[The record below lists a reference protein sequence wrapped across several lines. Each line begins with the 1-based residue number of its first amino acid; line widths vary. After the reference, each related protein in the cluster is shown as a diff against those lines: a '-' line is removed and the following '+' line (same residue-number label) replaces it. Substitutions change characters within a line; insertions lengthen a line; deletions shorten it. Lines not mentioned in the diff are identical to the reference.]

1 MSGGTGEVRKL
12 GLGLVLA
19 LSVLMCGCGGSGGGG
34 QQPPTS
40 ISVSISPSTQTQI
53 DQGQTV
59 DFTAAV
65 TNDSGNQGVTWS
77 ASGSGC
83 MGASCGTFA
92 NATATSATYNAPASV
107 SGTLT
112 VTVTATSVADTSKSK
127 SSTLTVA
134 PAPQITTTTLP
145 KASPNVS
152 YNATLQA
159 SGGVGTISW
168 SLAAGSLPTGLQLNS
183 AGQIYG
189 TPTSSSTSD
198 STATLT
204 LQVTDSSQAAGG
216 PVSSQQSLSLTII
229 GVLTVVTTSLPDGT
243 VNSPYGA
250 SIEAVG
256 GTLPIVW
263 SSTLTTSTACSGAT
277 LEGMPPGLVLTGSSN
292 TNVVPI
298 SGTPTTVGSSD
309 VTYNFCATA
318 TDSSP
323 TPQTYSRV
331 LSITIHPPGPLSITS
346 TALPNGVVNQPY
358 YAGLAATG
366 GTPPYTWAVTS
377 GSQPGW
383 LTVSNL
389 GVLSGPTPTEG
400 TSTFSV
406 TVTDSSTQQQQAT
419 QSLTLTVNPAAAACT
434 SSGNE
439 AVLNGQYAFSLS
451 GFNAQGF
458 LTVVGSFTADGAGNI
473 TAGEADTNGV
483 LGAQTGNLITT
494 AAVSSY
500 HVGLDNRGCAT
511 LATPFGTFVTRFA
524 LGSLSSGIATKG
536 HIMEWDYP
544 NPNAYIASGRLS
556 QQDPSVFSSGLSGS
570 FVFRTLGW
578 DPSASGGRTACIGII
593 VGNRAVFRSLE
604 QYCNDAGAV
613 ASPPAFVPAG
623 TYSTFDG
630 NGRGTGIASVEIT
643 TPGGTT
649 TSTTYLTL
657 YMVSGSEFLMVN
669 SDPFPTVSGEM
680 QRQSPPTGGGGFTQN
695 SLQGNMVFYLTGSSN
710 SGAGAAVS
718 VETATGDS
726 SISVLTLQAYEDRLG
741 TWQGPPPMTVTCTYT
756 VGTNGRVTL
765 TNPSGSDSCG
775 INPPILYM
783 TAANTGLLID
793 AASGV
798 DIGSFEPQAA
808 GIFSN
813 ASLSGTFFTG
823 PTEVV
828 SQSIGKLSV
837 GEVTMTPGSGAAGSI
852 TGTEFVT
859 STTTPPASQGD
870 SPIADTY
877 SVNPDGTFT
886 TGSTSPNVVGIVI
899 NSNKFVMIDDVSS
912 AYPILFVLEK

>member
-1 MSGGTGEVRKL
+1 MAGGRGEVKK
-12 GLGLVLA
+12 LGLVLA
-19 LSVLMCGCGGSGGGG
+19 LSVWMCGCGGSGGGG
-34 QQPPTS
+34 QQPPVS

-65 TNDSGNQGVTWS
+65 TNDASNRGVTWS

-83 MGASCGTFA
+83 MGTSCGTFT
-92 NATATSATYNAPASV
+92 NAATTTATYNAPASV

-112 VTVTATSVADTSKSK
+112 VTVTATSVADASKSK
-127 SSTLTVA
+127 SATVTVA
-134 PAPQITTTTLP
+134 AAPRITTTILP
-145 KASPNVS
+145 KASPNE
-152 YNATLQA
+152 YYGTTLQA
-159 SGGVGTISW
+159 SGGVGAISW
-168 SLAAGSLPTGLQLNS
+168 SLVAGSGSLPTGLQLNS

-198 STATLT
+198 STATFT
-204 LQVTDSSQAAGG
+204 LQVTDSSQAAAG
-216 PVSSQQSLSLTII
+216 PLSAQQNLSLTVI
-229 GVLTVVTTSLPDGT
+229 GMLTVTTTSLPDGT

-263 SSTLTTSTACSGAT
+263 SSTLTGTGCGGVP
-277 LEGMPPGLVLTGSSN
+277 LGPLPPGLVLAGSSN
-292 TNVVPI
+292 TNTVPI
-298 SGTPTTVGSSD
+298 SGTPTSSGAF
-309 VTYNFCATA
+309 TFCATA

-323 TPQTYSRV
+323 TPQTYSQV
-331 LSITIHPPGPLSITS
+331 LSIAVNPAGPLTITS
-346 TALPNGVVNQPY
+346 TALPNGVVGQAY

-366 GTPPYTWAVTS
+366 GTPPYSWSAT
-377 GSQPGW
+377 GLPGW

-389 GVLSGPTPTEG
+389 GALSGPTPTEG

-406 TVTDSSTQQQQAT
+406 TVTDSSTPTAETAT
-419 QSLTLTVNPAAAACT
+419 RSLTLTINPAAAACT

-439 AVLNGQYAFSLS
+439 GVLKGQYAFSLS
-451 GFNAQGF
+451 GFDDQGF
-458 LTVVGSFTADGAGNI
+458 LTVVGSFTANGAGGI
-473 TAGEADTNGV
+473 TQGEADTNGV

-494 AAVSSY
+494 AGASSY
-500 HVGLDNRGCAT
+500 HVGSDNRGCAT

-536 HIMEWDYP
+536 RIIEWDSP
-544 NPNAYIASGRLS
+544 NSSAYIASGQIL
-556 QQDPSVFSSGLSGS
+556 QQNPSLFSSGLSGS

-578 DPSASGGRTACIGII
+578 DPSATGGRTACIGII
-593 VGNRAVFRSLE
+593 VANRAAFSSLE
-604 QYCNDAGAV
+604 QYCNDAGTV
-613 ASPPAFVPAG
+613 ATPPAFTPAG
-623 TYSTFDG
+623 TYSTFDA
-630 NGRGTGIASVEIT
+630 NGRGTGIASLET
-643 TPGGTT
+643 TSPGGTT
-649 TSTTYLTL
+649 TSTTYLTF

-669 SDPFPTVSGEM
+669 SDPFPTVSGKL
-680 QRQSPPTGGGGFTQN
+680 QRQSPPAGGGGFTQG

-710 SGAGAAVS
+710 LGAGAAVS

-726 SISVLTLQAYEDRLG
+726 STSTLTFEAYEDRLG
-741 TWQGPPPMTVTCTYT
+741 TWSTPTPLPVSCTYT
-756 VGTNGRVTL
+756 VGANGQVTL

-793 AASGV
+793 AAPGV
-798 DIGSFEPQAA
+798 DVGSFEPQTSTSFSSPPVPFFA
-808 GIFSN
+808 G
-813 ASLSGTFFTG
+813 L
-823 PTEVV
+823 TEVV

-852 TGTEFVT
+852 TGTEAVT
-859 STTTPPASQGD
+859 STTTPPANQGD
-870 SPIADTY
+870 SQIADTY

-886 TGSTSPNVVGIVI
+886 TGSSSPNVVGIVI

-912 AYPILFVLEK
+912 TYPILLVLEK

>member
-1 MSGGTGEVRKL
+1 VRKL
-12 GLGLVLA
+12 GLGLVLG

-34 QQPPTS
+34 QPLTS

-83 MGASCGTFA
+83 MGASCGTFT

-134 PAPQITTTTLP
+134 PAPQITTTILP

-152 YNATLQA
+152 YNATLHA

-216 PVSSQQSLSLTII
+216 SVSAQQTLSLTVI
-229 GVLTVVTTSLPDGT
+229 GVLTIVTTSLPDGT

-250 SIEAVG
+250 SVEAVG

-263 SSTLTTSTACSGAT
+263 SSTLTTSTACSGLT
-277 LEGMPPGLVLTGSSN
+277 LEGMPPGLALTGSSN
-292 TNVVPI
+292 TNAVPI

-323 TPQTYSRV
+323 TPQTYSQV
-331 LSITIHPPGPLSITS
+331 LSITIHPPGPLTITS
-346 TALPNGVVNQPY
+346 TALPNGVVNQAY
-358 YAGLAATG
+358 YGGLAATG
-366 GTPPYTWAVTS
+366 GTPPYTWSVASEPSWMTWQAS
-377 GSQPGW
+377 GA
-383 LTVSNL
+383 
-389 GVLSGPTPTEG
+389 LSGTPTSTG

-406 TVTDSSTQQQQAT
+406 TVTDLSTPPQTAT
-419 QSLTLTVNPAAAACT
+419 QSLTLTINPAAAACT

-439 AVLNGQYAFSLS
+439 GVLNGQYAFSLS

-458 LTVVGSFTADGAGNI
+458 LTVVGSFTANGAGGI
-473 TAGEADTNGV
+473 TGGEADTNGV

-494 AAVSSY
+494 ASSY
-500 HVGLDNRGCAT
+500 YVGSDNRGCAT

-524 LGSLSSGIATKG
+524 LGSLSSSIATKG
-536 HIMEWDYP
+536 RIMEWDYP
-544 NPNAYIASGRLS
+544 SPNAYVASGRLS

-695 SLQGNMVFYLTGSSN
+695 SLQGNMIFSLTGTSG
-710 SGAGAAVS
+710 GAGATVS

-726 SISVLTLQAYEDRLG
+726 SASTLTFEAYEDLQG
-741 TWQGPPPMTVTCTYT
+741 TWPSPTPLPVNCTYT

-798 DIGSFEPQAA
+798 DVGSFEPQAA

-813 ASLSGTFFTG
+813 ASLSGTFVG
-823 PTEVV
+823 GLAEVV
-828 SQSIGKLSV
+828 NQNINTDSV
-837 GEVTMTPGSGAAGSI
+837 AEMAATSGSFG
-852 TGTEFVT
+852 GTRTLT
-859 STTTPPASQGD
+859 STTSQTGD

-877 SVNPDGTFT
+877 TVNSDGTFT
-886 TGSTSPNVVGIVI
+886 TGSSGGNVVGIVI

-912 AYPILFVLEK
+912 AYPILLVLEK